1 MRKLSCILIYNYD
14 QEELSDLLNNAL
26 SLLGFEPKY
35 MDIFLSENEILSD
48 IDYEVTSML
57 SLLDKGATGILIK
70 NKLYDETDCNY
81 WFRLSID
88 KAYYNKV
95 SLQWLNSDLDFL
107 ISSNSFQNFLK
118 FKNIICGYCYDQE
131 DCFLQSNED
140 IEYYKLKMK
149 HEPSK
154 IKKNQFG
161 DNIVDVSE
169 HWGRIERVC
178 GLEFMAAPLM
188 WFGKY
193 FFKIISKEDL
203 LRFKY
208 AVINQP
214 ESNDIVFIKLF
225 ELNSLPSE
233 NRIKQKEFWL
243 FFELRQRITNYRKEH
258 SIDLEKWV
266 KEQILLKK
274 QKKRIK

>member
-1 MRKLSCILIYNYD
+1 M
-14 QEELSDLLNNAL
+14 LNNAL

-81 WFRLSID
+81 WFRVSID

-131 DCFLQSNED
+131 DCFFPVASASLAWPG
-140 IEYYKLKMK
+140 YL
-149 HEPSK
+149 
-154 IKKNQFG
+154 
-161 DNIVDVSE
+161 
-169 HWGRIERVC
+169 GRRARRC
-178 GLEFMAAPLM
+178 PGL
-188 WFGKY
+188 
-193 FFKIISKEDL
+193 
-203 LRFKY
+203 
-208 AVINQP
+208 
-214 ESNDIVFIKLF
+214 
-225 ELNSLPSE
+225 
-233 NRIKQKEFWL
+233 
-243 FFELRQRITNYRKEH
+243 YRDH
-258 SIDLEKWV
+258 PV
-266 KEQILLKK
+266 RYHQV
-274 QKKRIK
+274 